1 MLNAGLSVW
10 AMDWCPLPSMK
21 GEPSCSMDYIA
32 VGGFPDTDENC
43 QMRDQLYYLG
53 KQDPHP
59 NIIQL
64 WSMNCDSNN
73 EGELQG
79 KPDAYLA
86 LCILHSYGAVFDLK
100 WCPYGNW
107 MKAVSV
113 NDICS
118 LKAISL
124 DS

>member
-1 MLNAGLSVW
+1 
-10 AMDWCPLPSMK
+10 MDWCPLPSIQ
-21 GEPSCSMDYIA
+21 GEPSCNMDYVA

-64 WSMNCDSNN
+64 WSVNCDSNN

-107 MKAVSV
+107 MGAVSA
-113 NDICS
+113 NDIFS
-118 LKAISL
+118 PNAIIISG
-124 DS
+124 